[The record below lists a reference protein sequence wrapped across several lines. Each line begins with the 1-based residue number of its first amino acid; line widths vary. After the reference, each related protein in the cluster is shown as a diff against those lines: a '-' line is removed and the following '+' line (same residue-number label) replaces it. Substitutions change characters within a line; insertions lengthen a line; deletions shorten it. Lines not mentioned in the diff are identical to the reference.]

1 MRHGLE
7 ALLVETTESAL
18 ERWGYGAQLSMV
30 AEECAELI
38 VAIAHMQR
46 DRRGADD
53 EVVEEAA
60 DVTIALQ
67 YVRHIV
73 GGDRIDAAIATKLAR
88 LRERLAKAGE

>member
-7 ALLVETTESAL
+7 ALLVETTERAL
-18 ERWGYGAQLSMV
+18 KHWGYGAQLAMV
-30 AEECAELI
+30 SEECAELI
-38 VAIAHMQR
+38 VALSHLQR
-46 DRRGADD
+46 ERPDAYD

-67 YVRHIV
+67 YVRHVI
-73 GGDRIDAAIATKLAR
+73 GGAVIDRAIATKLER